1 MAESRPLTHADYA
14 IAWICALPLE
24 LAAAEAVLD
33 EEHPTLPINGV
44 AHATYKLGKIAGHN
58 IVLACLPFYGTTS
71 ATAVALQISSAFPNV
86 RCGLMV
92 GIGGGVPS
100 KAADIRLG
108 DIVVSKPV
116 GRFSGVVQYDF
127 GKSLRGGDFQLTGTL
142 NQPPT
147 IFLTA
152 TSQLEAQGMR
162 QKDDVIKKLDQVF
175 RRHPDME
182 ESFSRP
188 SEDRLFRATYDHP
201 ESETSCIRCD
211 SSEVLHRAP
220 RPTANP
226 KVHYGTVASG
236 NRVMKDGQ
244 ERDSIAQGFD
254 PLCFEMEAAGIM
266 NHLPCLVIRGIC
278 DYCDSH
284 KNKKWQGFAALVAA
298 IYAKTLLA
306 VVPVNS
312 QRQPDQT
319 YESTARVE
327 LIMKNETLS
336 QNELSSKTQGSS
348 NDENVGTWMVPFNR
362 NFRFLAREDSISRI
376 KDQFFSQK
384 SARKAAISGLGGV
397 GKTQIALELAYQ
409 VREEDPACSV
419 LWIPATTTE
428 AIEQAFMNINNSLGL
443 STADNDA
450 KSQLKNYLSSERAG
464 RWLLIIDNADD
475 ADMWMKADASSP
487 AFKTFLPQSSTGFTL
502 FTTRNQRLAT
512 QLVGPDVIRLSEL
525 DDKTARE
532 MLGELLVQ
540 KELTEDEDSI
550 TLLVQRLCGL
560 PLALNQAASFIN
572 ENCISPEEYL
582 SLIDQ
587 QEDTMIE
594 LLSEDFEDDY
604 RYSEIKNPVAS
615 TWLVSFQ
622 QIQQSNSQAADYLS
636 FMACVAARDIP
647 MYILPN
653 VDSALDHQKAL
664 GLLKSYAFVTEQ
676 TDNQLS
682 MHRLV
687 HLAIRNWLKQE
698 NQLPEQISESIEHL
712 VSIFPPIHAT
722 RRDRWR
728 QILPHAQFVLRLEH
742 SPSIEEKW
750 DLAFLTGK
758 CLHRDGRY
766 AEAHLVM
773 EEVYEARRVL
783 LGEEDEETLDA
794 LSWIAIITRRLGR
807 YKESE
812 KHTMKF
818 LDLSKRDPGEDSLVY
833 IDGLNELAGIR
844 HYQGQWDEAEKLFLE
859 VLERMKANHAHDD
872 FRILSTMSELASVYL
887 DQGRL
892 DECEKLHSDVLE
904 KEKTL
909 REPDDPEIA
918 TSMAH
923 LADVYRLLGKLEEG
937 EKLLL
942 EVVRMDEARLG
953 KNHPHA
959 LASFHSLAAVYY
971 GQGRLEESKEVF
983 LKVIDARKRVLG
995 ERHHSTLS
1003 SMDFLALIYKDCGL
1017 WDDAERI
1024 ARYIVTASR
1033 MDYGLN
1039 SLVTLKYIDSLAVL
1053 LKERGDYDNAL
1064 ALLEECVELRE
1075 THFGASH
1082 VLTIRGVSQLNAW
1095 QEEMNDNTSVEY
1107 SSDASTS
1114 SDDFEIETC
1123 NSPSGTTEVP
1133 SGSLERRG
1141 PLGNFHPLLNALQR
1155 PVSAT
1160 NTDDEDI
1167 D

>member
-86 RCGLMV
+86 RYGLMV

-100 KAADIRLG
+100 KTADIRLG

-127 GKSLRGGDFQLTGTL
+127 GKSVRGGDFQLTGTL

-152 TSQLEAQGMR
+152 ASQLEAQSMR
-162 QKDDVIKKLDQVF
+162 QKDDIMKKLDEVF
-175 RRHPDME
+175 HRHPDME
-182 ESFSRP
+182 EAFSRP

-201 ESETSCIRCD
+201 ESETSSSCVKCD
-211 SSEVLHRAP
+211 PSEVLDRTP
-220 RPTANP
+220 RTTTNP
-226 KVHYGTVASG
+226 RVHYGTVASG
-236 NRVMKDGQ
+236 NRVMKDGR
-244 ERDSIAQGFD
+244 ERDAIAKGFD

-298 IYAKTLLA
+298 MYSKTLLA
-306 VVPVNS
+306 VVPVNG
-312 QRQPDQT
+312 QRQSDQS
-319 YESTARVE
+319 YGSTAKVE
-327 LIMKNETLS
+327 QTPKNETT
-336 QNELSSKTQGSS
+336 QNEATSKDQATSHDG
-348 NDENVGTWMVPFNR
+348 NAGTWMVPFNR
-362 NFRFLAREDSISRI
+362 NPRFLAREDNIARI
-376 KDQFFSQK
+376 KGQIFSHK

-409 VREEDPACSV
+409 VREKDPACSIF
-419 LWIPATTTE
+419 WIPATTTE
-428 AIEQAFMNINNSLGL
+428 AIEQAFMNINKSLGL
-443 STADNDA
+443 STADKDA
-450 KSQLKNYLSSERAG
+450 KLQLKKYLSSERAG

-487 AFKTFLPQSSTGFTL
+487 AFKTFLPQSPTGFTL

-525 DDKTARE
+525 DDKTAIE
-532 MLGELLVQ
+532 MIGELLVQ
-540 KELTEDEDSI
+540 KELTEDEESI
-550 TLLVQRLCGL
+550 NLLVQRLCGL

-582 SLIDQ
+582 SLIDK

-622 QIQQSNSQAADYLS
+622 QIQRSNSQAAEYLS

-653 VDSALDHQKAL
+653 FESVLDHQKAL

-676 TDNQLS
+676 TNNQLS

-687 HLAIRNWLKQE
+687 HLAIRNWLKQQ
-698 NQLPEQISESIEHL
+698 NRLPEQISESIERL
-712 VSIFPPIHAT
+712 ISVFPPIDDPH
-722 RRDRWR
+722 RDQWR
-728 QILPHAQFVLRLEH
+728 QILPHTQYVLCLKD
-742 SPSIEEKW
+742 SSSIEAKW
-750 DLAFLTGK
+750 GLASLTGI
-758 CLHRDGRY
+758 CLHIDGRY
-766 AEAHLVM
+766 AEARLAM

-783 LGEEDEETLDA
+783 FGDETEQTLDA
-794 LSWIAIITRRLGR
+794 LSWIAIISRRLGQ

-812 KHTMKF
+812 KLTMK
-818 LDLSKRDPGEDSLVY
+818 LLESSKRAFGEDSLMY
-833 IDGLNELAGIR
+833 IDALHELASIL
-844 HYQGQWDEAEKLFLE
+844 YQGRWDEAEKLLLE
-859 VLERMKANHAHDD
+859 VLERTKAKYADD
-872 FRILSTMSELASVYL
+872 ESRILATMDKLATVYL
-887 DQGRL
+887 EQGRL
-892 DECEKLHSDVLE
+892 DECEKLHSEVLE
-904 KEKTL
+904 REKTL
-909 REPDDPEIA
+909 CGPDDPDTIA
-918 TSMAH
+918 SMLN
-923 LADVYRLLGKLEEG
+923 LAEVYRLQRKYDES

-942 EVVRMDEARLG
+942 GVVKMDEARLG
-953 KNHPHA
+953 KNHPHT
-959 LASFHSLAAVYY
+959 LTSLHFLAAVYH
-971 GQGRLEESKEVF
+971 GQGRLEESENGF

-1003 SMDFLALIYKDCGL
+1003 SLDFLALVYQDRGW

-1024 ARYIVTASR
+1024 SRHIFDVSR
-1033 MDYGLN
+1033 MDMGLDN
-1039 SLVTLKYIDSLAVL
+1039 FTTLRYMESLANI
-1053 LKERGDYDNAL
+1053 LKKRGDHDNAL
-1064 ALLEECVELRE
+1064 ALLKECIELRE
-1075 THFGASH
+1075 THIGASH
-1082 VLTIRGVSQLNAW
+1082 RDTIGAVSKLKEW
-1095 QEEMNDNTSVEY
+1095 QEEMDESSPVED
-1107 SSDASTS
+1107 SSETGTN
-1114 SDDFEIETC
+1114 SDGDEIESC
-1123 NSPSGTTEVP
+1123 SSPCSPEVP
-1133 SGSLERRG
+1133 SSALERHG
-1141 PLGNFHPLLNALQR
+1141 PLGGFHPLLDALKR
-1155 PVSAT
+1155 PVNSM
-1160 NTDDEDI
+1160 NTDDQDI